1 MNLSRFF
8 TLGLLG
14 LLFLASCGDDDD
26 TLTATG
32 PRTFE
37 LTITNVSTPNTVMTD
52 RADGTVPLSPP
63 VVAIFTGAD
72 PMFVEGDSA
81 NIGTERI
88 AEDGFPDE
96 MLSLLQNATNVK
108 SQGAAPSPGG
118 PDNGPALF
126 AGEGVTIT
134 FDAEPG
140 DLLQMETMFV
150 QSNDWFYAFSGGPV
164 ELFDG
169 NTPLTGDLTGR
180 LAVYDAGTEADTAPG
195 TGEFQKPVQDADAED
210 VGPDENEVIRLA
222 SQRHPNFTIPAN
234 SAVISVT
241 ISVQ

>member
-1 MNLSRFF
+1 MDVLRCF
-8 TLGLLG
+8 TLALLA
-14 LLFLASCGDDDD
+14 LLFLSGCDDDD
-26 TLTATG
+26 DGLTPAG

-52 RADGTVPLSPP
+52 RAGGTVPLSPP
-63 VVAIFTGAD
+63 VVAIFTGTD
-72 PMFVEGDSA
+72 PMFTVGDSA

-96 MLSLLQNATNVK
+96 MLDLLQTATNVK
-108 SQGAAPSPGG
+108 SSGAAPSPGG

-126 AGEGVTIT
+126 AGESVTIT

-150 QSNDWFYAFSGGPV
+150 QSNDWFYGFSGGPV
-164 ELFDG
+164 ALFTGD
-169 NTPLTGDLTGR
+169 TPLSGDLTSR

-210 VGPDENEVIRLA
+210 VGPDENEVIQLA
-222 SQRHPNFTIPAN
+222 SQRHPGFTIPAT
-234 SAVISVT
+234 SAVITVT
-241 ISVQ
+241 IAAQ